1 MADVSVRLEDIDE
14 DNWMEVALLTTEED
28 GNPKVVERFVAS
40 SALSIVQA
48 VYEESWEVKAIYCG
62 KKAVGFTMYGVNPE
76 YDTYE
81 IRTLMIDSR
90 HQGKGFGTIAL
101 KLVIDEL
108 TEEEDCNRIYLSVN
122 KDNELGRR
130 IYEKNGFE
138 YTGTINGNEMVY
150 RLDIFDE
157 N

>member
-62 KKAVGFTMYGVNPE
+62 KKAVGFAMYGVNPE